1 MKTALTIRAAATGD
15 HSNVKLTTTRV
26 SRQFERNH
34 PTTAAAESAPGNG
47 TENFQSH
54 HRAIDK
60 VKKNYSAK
68 HFLLNLLR

>member
-1 MKTALTIRAAATGD
+1 MYLN
-15 HSNVKLTTTRV
+15 SVNVFRNSGQMCLRYTPTTRV